1 MKTIRQN
8 KTISYDYKPSGNLKD
23 IIGSTCDYESIRC
36 RITST
41 WVYIDERWPG
51 NLCITIRIV
60 PIEEHNFDED
70 ELSYMRGGVS
80 VDELSCF
87 NEKPRESDVT
97 SGRNKS
103 ERAEFVYSATKK
115 AVEKRKEQ
123 GFPMTYRKRQM
134 YEMGFEDAVEWLLG
148 NKS

>member
-60 PIEEHNFDED
+60 PIENII
-70 ELSYMRGGVS
+70 LTRM
-80 VDELSCF
+80 SCL
-87 NEKPRESDVT
+87 T
-97 SGRNKS
+97 
-103 ERAEFVYSATKK
+103 
-115 AVEKRKEQ
+115 
-123 GFPMTYRKRQM
+123 
-134 YEMGFEDAVEWLLG
+134 
-148 NKS
+148 

>member
-41 WVYIDERWPG
+41 WVYIDERWPK

-70 ELSYMRGGVS
+70 ELCYMRGGVS

-134 YEMGFEDAVEWLLG
+134 YEMGFEDAAEWLLG